1 MPPRACRIRASAPGP
16 AMGPM
21 PPPPAPPPAVQQHS
35 FIPPSQP
42 PPFQPLHAGGD
53 PVPGDNSQYHT
64 ASLDANAPP
73 AYAHP
78 HGVHPYGAHPL
89 GAHPYGVHTYG
100 AHPYGVHPYGTHPH
114 GAQPYGMPPYGAP
127 LAYPPPLPHFASYPG
142 NAQLQPWGYGHYP
155 TGQLPN
161 PVPHPVA
168 TRPDEQAEVQ
178 DHAAIAPDVVV
189 VGRDVHTATSTR
201 EGRDKSM
208 AVQQKKNYPNKEV
221 SEGVV
226 FIVVVDWGRLAI
238 VVFGRCHPFAVS
250 PVVVPHSRLLPP
262 PTVDHDDDGDDS
274 VVPLSCTIA
283 YFRTTTTVAATNSPP
298 GGTRA
303 NPATLLTTTQTP
315 VTTKRGHF
323 TDAATRRIHD
333 DDDDCWPQ
341 RQRGKDDDNSGRKQA
356 RTTSTMTQQTTMSN
370 EYEYASTRTRVLE
383 TGTRTASTSFYRRK
397 LASTR
402 ADEYSCQRV
411 RVEYESLFGKFRRVL
426 ILAIWR
432 FRVEVDREVRQTFA
446 AQTDMTWPEFEA
458 EVLEWFNAREDVRLG
473 YRVSG
478 DNRGWISLTCPSDWK
493 VAIANVREKALAAR
507 TRAVTMEI
515 KDVST
520 LNRPKI
526 HGKGKGKGKRS
537 CDDDIPPEATPEA
550 KSQDNHLL
558 NLQSHLLCN
567 ACSKSSG
574 LRKYCWIEPAR
585 DGVEGGHIDIE
596 HREMTNWAK
605 LIEIK
610 KATRHLRPNIMPYD
624 HPPTKK
630 PKAAR
635 AVPEVHIAVSITP
648 TSGVGASQSSY
659 VVSGSQVTRLGS
671 SPGPSHAT
679 QVSNVVVH
687 TEAPAPAPTENRSPS
702 PPAYT
707 SLDLLWDCY
716 KQERVPFIYE
726 ILNLMDV
733 EEPVPGLTY
742 LDSHTDLFNFGY
754 NDVLVM
760 NSTHMRTG
768 VVPERTWYST
778 YTATE
783 GDTSSTG
790 HSKYKTH
797 LFYIETK
804 ECTVLGEQGIG
815 EYKKSEI
822 VTYQQLELFV
832 LDESLL
838 SGFGLGTENARR
850 VHRFIRDRFFEP
862 LGLMDT
868 TAPREPPSAK
878 VAAPTTPMTQLED
891 TAQHDDGVK
900 GKAMAEETEI
910 WLTIPGDVIEEEGAT
925 NIEEDKIDKHG
936 SEEEEIDEIEEAD
949 EGSDIEIYKV
959 QERSLPQPATL
970 YVNSETIPT
979 NAIKQKSPSYNV
991 VYGDG
996 TTEGRYFPGEPCRII
1011 RKREW
1016 GDEKEKEGMKS
1027 RRKEAWY
1034 K

>member
-1 MPPRACRIRASAPGP
+1 MAHNPTACHR
-16 AMGPM
+16 M
-21 PPPPAPPPAVQQHS
+21 
-35 FIPPSQP
+35 
-42 PPFQPLHAGGD
+42 
-53 PVPGDNSQYHT
+53 
-64 ASLDANAPP
+64 
-73 AYAHP
+73 
-78 HGVHPYGAHPL
+78 
-89 GAHPYGVHTYG
+89 
-100 AHPYGVHPYGTHPH
+100 
-114 GAQPYGMPPYGAP
+114 
-127 LAYPPPLPHFASYPG
+127 
-142 NAQLQPWGYGHYP
+142 PWGYGHYP

-178 DHAAIAPDVVV
+178 DHAAIAPDVAVV
-189 VGRDVHTATSTR
+189 RRDVRTATSMH

-221 SEGVV
+221 SEGV
-226 FIVVVDWGRLAI
+226 
-238 VVFGRCHPFAVS
+238 
-250 PVVVPHSRLLPP
+250 
-262 PTVDHDDDGDDS
+262 
-274 VVPLSCTIA
+274 
-283 YFRTTTTVAATNSPP
+283 
-298 GGTRA
+298 
-303 NPATLLTTTQTP
+303 
-315 VTTKRGHF
+315 
-323 TDAATRRIHD
+323 
-333 DDDDCWPQ
+333 
-341 RQRGKDDDNSGRKQA
+341 
-356 RTTSTMTQQTTMSN
+356 
-370 EYEYASTRTRVLE
+370 
-383 TGTRTASTSFYRRK
+383 
-397 LASTR
+397 
-402 ADEYSCQRV
+402 
-411 RVEYESLFGKFRRVL
+411 
-426 ILAIWR
+426 WR

-458 EVLEWFNAREDVRLG
+458 EALEWFNARED
-473 YRVSG
+473 
-478 DNRGWISLTCPSDWK
+478 DWK
-493 VAIANVREKALAAR
+493 VAVANVREKALAAR

-526 HGKGKGKGKRS
+526 RGKGKGKGKRS
-537 CDDDIPPEATPEA
+537 RDDDIPPEATPEA

-624 HPPTKK
+624 RPPTKK

-635 AVPEVHIAVSITP
+635 AAPEVHIAVSITP

-659 VVSGSQVTRLGS
+659 VVSGSQVTRLWS

-679 QVSNVVVH
+679 QVSDVVVH
-687 TEAPAPAPTENRSPS
+687 TEVPAPAPTENRSPS

-716 KQERVPFIYE
+716 KQERVPFVYE

-754 NDVLVM
+754 ND
-760 NSTHMRTG
+760 
-768 VVPERTWYST
+768 
-778 YTATE
+778 A
-783 GDTSSTG
+783 
-790 HSKYKTH
+790 
-797 LFYIETK
+797 
-804 ECTVLGEQGIG
+804 
-815 EYKKSEI
+815 
-822 VTYQQLELFV
+822 LELFV

-838 SGFGLGTENARR
+838 SGFGL
-850 VHRFIRDRFFEP
+850 DRFFEP

-868 TAPREPPSAK
+868 TAPREPPSAE
-878 VAAPTTPMTQLED
+878 VAAPTAPMTQLED

-925 NIEEDKIDKHG
+925 DIEEDEIDKHG

-949 EGSDIEIYKV
+949 EGSDIEIV
-959 QERSLPQPATL
+959 TM
-970 YVNSETIPT
+970 V
-979 NAIKQKSPSYNV
+979 
-991 VYGDG
+991 
-996 TTEGRYFPGEPCRII
+996 
-1011 RKREW
+1011 
-1016 GDEKEKEGMKS
+1016 
-1027 RRKEAWY
+1027 
-1034 K
+1034 

>member
-1 MPPRACRIRASAPGP
+1 MPPRARRIRASAPGP
-16 AMGPM
+16 ALGPM

-78 HGVHPYGAHPL
+78 HGAHPYGAHPH
-89 GAHPYGVHTYG
+89 GAHPYGAHTYG
-100 AHPYGVHPYGTHPH
+100 AHPYGAHPH

-178 DHAAIAPDVVV
+178 DHAAIAPDVAV
-189 VGRDVHTATSTR
+189 VGRDVRTATSMR

-221 SEGVV
+221 SEGV
-226 FIVVVDWGRLAI
+226 
-238 VVFGRCHPFAVS
+238 
-250 PVVVPHSRLLPP
+250 
-262 PTVDHDDDGDDS
+262 
-274 VVPLSCTIA
+274 
-283 YFRTTTTVAATNSPP
+283 
-298 GGTRA
+298 
-303 NPATLLTTTQTP
+303 
-315 VTTKRGHF
+315 
-323 TDAATRRIHD
+323 
-333 DDDDCWPQ
+333 
-341 RQRGKDDDNSGRKQA
+341 
-356 RTTSTMTQQTTMSN
+356 
-370 EYEYASTRTRVLE
+370 
-383 TGTRTASTSFYRRK
+383 
-397 LASTR
+397 
-402 ADEYSCQRV
+402 
-411 RVEYESLFGKFRRVL
+411 
-426 ILAIWR
+426 WR

-458 EVLEWFNAREDVRLG
+458 EALEWFNAREDVCLG

-493 VAIANVREKALAAR
+493 VAVANVREKALAAR

-526 HGKGKGKGKRS
+526 RGKGKGKGKRS
-537 CDDDIPPEATPEA
+537 RDDDIPPEATPEA

-574 LRKYCWIEPAR
+574 
-585 DGVEGGHIDIE
+585 
-596 HREMTNWAK
+596 EMTNWAK

-624 HPPTKK
+624 RPPTKK

-635 AVPEVHIAVSITP
+635 AAPEVHIAVSITP

-679 QVSNVVVH
+679 QVSDVVVH

-716 KQERVPFIYE
+716 KQERVPFVYE

-754 NDVLVM
+754 ND
-760 NSTHMRTG
+760 
-768 VVPERTWYST
+768 
-778 YTATE
+778 A
-783 GDTSSTG
+783 
-790 HSKYKTH
+790 
-797 LFYIETK
+797 
-804 ECTVLGEQGIG
+804 
-815 EYKKSEI
+815 
-822 VTYQQLELFV
+822 LELFV

-862 LGLMDT
+862 L
-868 TAPREPPSAK
+868 
-878 VAAPTTPMTQLED
+878 VAAPTAPMTQLED

-925 NIEEDKIDKHG
+925 DIEEDEIDKHG
-936 SEEEEIDEIEEAD
+936 SKEEEIDEIEEAD
-949 EGSDIEIYKV
+949 EGSDIEIV
-959 QERSLPQPATL
+959 TM
-970 YVNSETIPT
+970 V
-979 NAIKQKSPSYNV
+979 
-991 VYGDG
+991 
-996 TTEGRYFPGEPCRII
+996 
-1011 RKREW
+1011 
-1016 GDEKEKEGMKS
+1016 
-1027 RRKEAWY
+1027 
-1034 K
+1034 